1 MRTFLFIV
9 ALFLLLLNPNQL
21 KAARLPNDVVFV
33 SKWKFNELVRK
44 GTAEGWAR
52 LPLGERTGQVGIA
65 LVGVPYKNYTLELDD
80 RIETLKRSVQQL
92 DHLKLKAPSKKS
104 ISAILKYAAEA
115 MKKD

>member
-1 MRTFLFIV
+1 MYVYNDCTP
-9 ALFLLLLNPNQL
+9 ALTAAIN
-21 KAARLPNDVVFV
+21 KAIEEN
-33 SKWKFNELVRK
+33 
-44 GTAEGWAR
+44 TA
-52 LPLGERTGQVGIA
+52 
-65 LVGVPYKNYTLELDD
+65 LDD